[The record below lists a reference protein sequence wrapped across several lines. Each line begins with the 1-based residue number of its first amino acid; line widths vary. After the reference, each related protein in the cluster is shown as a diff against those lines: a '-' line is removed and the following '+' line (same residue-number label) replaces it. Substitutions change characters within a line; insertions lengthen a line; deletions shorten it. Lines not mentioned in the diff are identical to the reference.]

1 MKNLL
6 FLFLF
11 LLSAFTPSF
20 SIGGLPEPV
29 AHVHAVQ
36 ETVYVTETGSKY
48 HRSSCHYLKKSKIK
62 TTKSKAKNSGYTAC
76 KVCKP

>member
-6 FLFLF
+6 FLLLFLF
-11 LLSAFTPSF
+11 SAFTPSF
-20 SIGGLPEPV
+20 SIGDFPETI

-36 ETVYVTETGSKY
+36 ETVYVTKTGSKY